1 MCTIVC
7 AKGESMKKQQ
17 IFISLVFII
26 LLGILSLYFL
36 FPSDANDVH
45 AVEDNMSSGSNIMN
59 NSKNMSNNTTEKS
72 VSISIPLKKPPFIKD
87 V

>member
-1 MCTIVC
+1 
-7 AKGESMKKQQ
+7 MKKQQ
-17 IFISLVFII
+17 IFISLVFIL

-36 FPSDANDVH
+36 FPSDANNVQ
-45 AVEDNMSSGSNIMN
+45 AVEDNMSSGSNMMN

-87 V
+87 E